1 MKKVITQIF
10 LNKEYANVKK
20 SPVYILTS
28 PSGNVKITH
37 LLALTSDMKLLFDDA
52 GIDIEEATIERDVN
66 EKNLKIG
73 NIKVNRIAPDI
84 LEYSSD
90 NEDEAKRKYHDLKVQ
105 LPEYRFLGHECE
117 TNLGEPCVRF
127 KSQKKLI
134 PLTFP

>member
-10 LNKEYANVKK
+10 LNREYANIKK

-37 LLALTSDMKLLFDDA
+37 LLALTSDMKLLFDDS
-52 GIDIEEATIERDVN
+52 GIDVEEATIERDVN

-73 NIKVNRIAPDI
+73 KVKVNRIAPDT

-90 NEDEAKRKYHDLKVQ
+90 SEDEAKRKYLDLKAE

-117 TNLGEPCVRF
+117 TKNGTPCTHFR
-127 KSQKKLI
+127 SQKKLSD
-134 PLTFP
+134 TER